1 MTLNLW
7 GLFSYIHHC
16 KNTTELVTSVEIH
29 SHGNHSDVV
38 AVHVPLHV
46 EMWGVWCIVK
56 VTIPEVLCTLSII
69 ADKLTSL

>member
-16 KNTTELVTSVEIH
+16 KNTTELVTSVEDH
-29 SHGNHSDVV
+29 SHGSHSDVV

-56 VTIPEVLCTLSII
+56 VAIPEVLCTLSII